1 MSVNKQTEANKKWQE
16 KNKERA
22 KYLSDRSRA
31 RSFIKN
37 LATLEDLEEFKTLIE
52 EREKTLYN
60 QNKDQRSN
68 NEKAGQTTERKR

>member
-1 MSVNKQTEANKKWQE
+1 MAVKQTEANKKWQE

-37 LATLEDLEEFKTLIE
+37 LATLEDLDEFEKLIE
-52 EREKTLYN
+52 EKRLNYK
-60 QNKDQRSN
+60 
-68 NEKAGQTTERKR
+68 KAAE

>member
-1 MSVNKQTEANKKWQE
+1 MEVNKQTEANKKWQE

-37 LATLEDLEEFKTLIE
+37 LATLEDLEEFKNLIE
-52 EREKTLYN
+52 ERTKSLYN
-60 QNKDQRSN
+60 KNKDQRSN
-68 NEKAGQTTERKR
+68 NEKAGQTT